1 MLKFRVNFPFF
12 PPSFVSGTLAEK
24 VRNVCLKLL
33 SVRNAQPISEFEDD
47 YLDKQLGANVDATR
61 SGEKVFGYVVED
73 RPLNIDFCGFTGT
86 DASHPRKEG
95 DVQLFRLG
103 HSDDGAQSYAD
114 SFYGFTN
121 AADGWSTAGY
131 EQQLGSRSI
140 IAIDAPLNY
149 WMYDS
154 KARIADVAKDFGDY
168 LKLQKT
174 PPAVSVKDVQAGYL
188 ERPGVKPGWETAR
201 ARGYFLD
208 GLQAEASVFPR
219 DMFGYLERDAFAP
232 RAGFTIT
239 YSQKFP
245 DAFVV
250 TGKDGEGTAD
260 LYVLGL
266 RNDKGSAVVRMRAP
280 WAEGTRAAS
289 DGARNAISAVACS
302 TRFGATRLP
311 CYR

>member
-1 MLKFRVNFPFF
+1 
-12 PPSFVSGTLAEK
+12 
-24 VRNVCLKLL
+24 
-33 SVRNAQPISEFEDD
+33 
-47 YLDKQLGANVDATR
+47 
-61 SGEKVFGYVVED
+61 
-73 RPLNIDFCGFTGT
+73 
-86 DASHPRKEG
+86 
-95 DVQLFRLG
+95 
-103 HSDDGAQSYAD
+103 
-114 SFYGFTN
+114 
-121 AADGWSTAGY
+121 
-131 EQQLGSRSI
+131 
-140 IAIDAPLNY
+140 
-149 WMYDS
+149 MYDS

-302 TRFGATRLP
+302 TRFGRPGCPAIVRAIRALADVRGAYCELRHSRVRERAVPFSPCGKRWPESVERRPSFDALMVGRMRGPAQSTAIPTRRGAGGRISFDPGGRDPSSVASRDILSLKERRGRMSGGVIDEQAAP
-311 CYR
+311 